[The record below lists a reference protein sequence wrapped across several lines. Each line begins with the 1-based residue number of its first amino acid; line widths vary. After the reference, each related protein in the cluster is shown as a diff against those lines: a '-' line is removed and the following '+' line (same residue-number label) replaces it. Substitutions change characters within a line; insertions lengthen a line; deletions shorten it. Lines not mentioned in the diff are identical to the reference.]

1 MSDLKEAKLA
11 NLTFGH
17 VLRFMR
23 ELAILIVVGTLLI
36 KLLTGDLGLDFA
48 KLSASELVS
57 ILLAFFSI
65 ALSAAFYFAATNQSN
80 QFYDNV
86 NNFTKD
92 TSTLLGRLD
101 EQVKGVSGRQSELKD
116 SIDRYYLRGS
126 NEKVE
131 EAQEATEKQVQE
143 VEGNLAE
150 IVSELFDKAKL
161 APAEREQFEKRIR
174 ERDIELGQLR
184 ERLGRLA
191 SRSERPVRGHTRR
204 RIEKMGLAEAIE
216 LEPQELLFQIAK
228 KSVNAYRRDLAA
240 LGYTTTETPES
251 RKDITEKGAKMVA
264 SELEALVD
272 SEDES

>member
-1 MSDLKEAKLA
+1 MPDIKEAKLA

-36 KLLTGDLGLDFA
+36 KLLTGDLGLDFT

-65 ALSAAFYFAATNQSN
+65 ALSAGFYFAATSQSN

-116 SIDRYYLRGS
+116 SIDKYYLRGNS
-126 NEKVE
+126 EKVE
-131 EAQEATEKQVQE
+131 EAQEATEKQVQK
-143 VEGNLAE
+143 VEGNLAD

-161 APAEREQFEKRIR
+161 APDEREQFEKRIR
-174 ERDIELGQLR
+174 ERDIELRQLR

-191 SRSERPVRGHTRR
+191 SRSERPVRRYTRHH
-204 RIEKMGLAEAIE
+204 IEKMGLSEAIE
-216 LEPQELLFQIAK
+216 LDPDELLFQIAK
-228 KSVNAYRRDLAA
+228 KSISGYRRDLMA
-240 LGYTTTETPES
+240 LGYTTTETPQS
-251 RKDITEKGAKMVA
+251 RKDITEKGIKMVA